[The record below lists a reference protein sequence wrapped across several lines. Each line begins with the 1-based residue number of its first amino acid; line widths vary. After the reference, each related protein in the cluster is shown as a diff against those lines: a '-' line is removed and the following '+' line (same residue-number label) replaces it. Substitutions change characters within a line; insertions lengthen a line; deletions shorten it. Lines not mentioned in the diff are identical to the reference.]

1 MFVPSTVSVAVA
13 LCPDAGGVL
22 DSRLRLS
29 WGGDPEF
36 AFGDPASLLADSCS
50 LLACAGGVR
59 GCAGIEEAAETELEA
74 LKLLI
79 RTGTAVTG
87 FQVFPDGSL
96 APATPVRKT
105 MLWSSSVIP
114 NT

>member
-1 MFVPSTVSVAVA
+1 MLV
-13 LCPDAGGVL
+13 
-22 DSRLRLS
+22 
-29 WGGDPEF
+29 
-36 AFGDPASLLADSCS
+36 FGDPASLLPVNCS
-50 LLACAGGVR
+50 LRACTGGVR
-59 GCAGIEEAAETELEA
+59 GCAGIEDAAETELEV

-87 FQVFPDGSL
+87 FHVLPDGSL

-105 MLWSSSVIP
+105 MLWSSSVMP